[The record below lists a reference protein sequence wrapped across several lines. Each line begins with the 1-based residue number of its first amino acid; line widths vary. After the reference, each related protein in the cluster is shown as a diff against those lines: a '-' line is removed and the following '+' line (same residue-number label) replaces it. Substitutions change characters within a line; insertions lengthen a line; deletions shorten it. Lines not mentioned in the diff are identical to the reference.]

1 VSEWVLACLVL
12 LFSDKA
18 VTKHLG
24 CQHLPIAAPEC
35 CDAKIFHSFDQH
47 DKHQFQV
54 QGGISTM
61 LQSGSPMFSKDDAKK
76 PGGRSS
82 GQFKVAGKWVGCRG
96 LAAEFRPTRLPVIA
110 SQSRLYQGGEK
121 Q

>member
-18 VTKHLG
+18 VTKHFG
-24 CQHLPIAAPEC
+24 CQQLPFAASNC
-35 CDAKIFHSFDQH
+35 CGAKIFHAIDQE
-47 DKHQFQV
+47 DKYQFRV
-54 QGGISTM
+54 QRGTSTM

-76 PGGRSS
+76 PRGQSS
-82 GQFKVAGKWVGCRG
+82 GRFKVASKWVGCG
-96 LAAEFRPTRLPVIA
+96 GVAVEFRPTRLPVIA
-110 SQSRLYQGGEK
+110 NQSRLYQGGEK